1 MSSCFRFWHGSGF
14 SCLNT
19 RLFWKIDNDENL
31 CQWSLVPPP
40 LSEFVGKSSPLP
52 SVCVPDVIGALVCG
66 FQTQKI
72 QKTPVSLSQ
81 ALLGYLVTSPPSGC
95 APALSVWIQ
104 PPPKKKRLY
113 TLVCVPD
120 VFGWLTV
127 WQRTNNQKKERPH
140 FVCVLMPYLADRES
154 WQCSDCPK

>member
-1 MSSCFRFWHGSGF
+1 MVQVLVASTHAFFEKSITTRTSASGP
-14 SCLNT
+14 
-19 RLFWKIDNDENL
+19 WY
-31 CQWSLVPPP
+31 PPP

-127 WQRTNNQKKERPH
+127 
-140 FVCVLMPYLADRES
+140 
-154 WQCSDCPK
+154 